1 MTSLSTA
8 CGPDGHCITCSDQA
22 TPMRVVGAAAAAGL
36 AFCTDAGGNESE
48 VEVTLVNDVVQ
59 GDLLL
64 VHAGVA
70 IARLPAE
77 GSP

>member
-1 MTSLSTA
+1 MTGYLSTA

-22 TPMRVVGAAAAAGL
+22 TPMRVVGAGGAGL
-36 AFCTDAGGNESE
+36 AFCTDAGGNASE